1 MPRPPAVPVILNPAQ
16 QAVVDRGLL
25 SSGFNCVL
33 QMPTGSGKTWL
44 AELAMDEVL
53 RSGRRAVY
61 LTPLRAQAD
70 ELLARWRQRF
80 GEDVV
85 GVFTGAY
92 GQPGRPYPLPFGK
105 ARLLIMTPERLDA
118 CTRAWRH
125 HWNWIPEVDLLV
137 VDELHLLGDPQRGP
151 RLEGGVLRL
160 MRLNPFVRLLG
171 LSATLG
177 NREQLA
183 DWLEGVEFA
192 SEWRPIPLEW
202 KLARFK
208 KAQEKPAILLE
219 HVQRCVA
226 GGGLS
231 LVFVQSRRRAE
242 QLGILLSE
250 AGLRAA
256 HHHAGLESDK
266 RAARESAFRR
276 RELDV
281 LVSTGTL
288 EMGLNLPARQV
299 VLYDLQRSDGW
310 DFAPL
315 PVWTV
320 WQRAGRA
327 GRVGLDDRGEVV
339 LIAARW
345 DGQAS
350 SYQRGQFE
358 PVRSGVH
365 SARAL
370 AEQVVAEVASGLC
383 RTKAQLTRALAKSLA
398 AVQGSLDVAPVVDE
412 MVEAG
417 MLAWKETRGGPRLR
431 ATRLGRAAAR
441 HMLSPAT
448 VLKLAA
454 GLRKADEAGW
464 TFLDVLLLVAS
475 TDECQPTLP
484 VDFEE
489 LEQLESALVQE
500 RSVLLSQAGMAE
512 QHLGAGGRR
521 LLHVIKTALAARRWT
536 RTGDLENVAEQLGCY
551 AFEIRRL
558 VESLTRLLQ
567 ATIDLERGL
576 RGDEAEPVEEEESEE
591 PTLRERLVALQRM
604 LQGGLDEEVVTLTFL
619 PGIGHTLAK
628 RLAAA
633 GVEDI
638 EDLAAAEA
646 DDLQD
651 VRGVSAARAARW
663 IQAAEE
669 LVKRRSAWAFRDCS
683 ERLSVVPSD
692 WPSGVDPYR
701 LGRARELLVAKI
713 DGASWRVSGGS
724 EPHRLQGVNGA
735 LSCDCPDAAKG
746 NRCKHVFAVLLH
758 SQDHNTVDL
767 LARLDAEGG
776 TGSGLDLSALWFQ
789 RHRRG
794 AA

>member
-1 MPRPPAVPVILNPAQ
+1 MARPLSTATTLNPAQ

-33 QMPTGSGKTWL
+33 QMPTGAGKTWL
-44 AELAMDEVL
+44 AELAMEEVL

-70 ELLARWRQRF
+70 ELLARWRARF

-92 GQPGRPYPLPFGK
+92 GQPGRPYPLPFDK

-125 HWNWIPEVDLLV
+125 HWSWIPQVDLLV
-137 VDELHLLGDPQRGP
+137 VDELHLLADPQRGP
-151 RLEGGVLRL
+151 RLEGGMLRFT
-160 MRLNPFVRLLG
+160 RLNPFVRVLG

-177 NREQLA
+177 NREELA

-192 SEWRPIPLEW
+192 CTWRPIPLEW
-202 KLARFK
+202 KIARFK

-242 QLGILLSE
+242 QLANFLCE

-256 HHHAGLESDK
+256 HHHAGLESGT
-266 RAARESAFRR
+266 RAARESAFRGR
-276 RELDV
+276 DLDV

-288 EMGLNLPARQV
+288 EMGLNLPVRQV
-299 VLYDLQRSDGW
+299 VLYDLQRFDGW

-327 GRVGLDDRGEVV
+327 GRVGLDERGEVV
-339 LIAARW
+339 LVAARW

-358 PVRSGVH
+358 PVRSGV
-365 SARAL
+365 SSVRAL
-370 AEQVVAEVASGLC
+370 AEQVVAEVATGLC
-383 RTKAQLTRALAKSLA
+383 RTKAQLARALGKSLA
-398 AVQGSLDVAPVVDE
+398 AVQGSLDVGPVVDQ

-417 MLAWKETRGGPRLR
+417 MLEWRETRGDQRLH
-431 ATRLGRAAAR
+431 ATRLGRAAVR

-454 GLRKADEAGW
+454 GLRLADPEGW
-464 TFLDVLLLVAS
+464 TFLDLLLLVAS

-500 RSVLLSQAGMAE
+500 RSVLLSSAE
-512 QHLGAGGRR
+512 SVERNLGVGGRR
-521 LLHVIKTALAARRWT
+521 LLHVIKTATDAIPSKS
-536 RTGDLENVAEQLGCY
+536 GD
-551 AFEIRRL
+551 
-558 VESLTRLLQ
+558 
-567 ATIDLERGL
+567 
-576 RGDEAEPVEEEESEE
+576 
-591 PTLRERLVALQRM
+591 
-604 LQGGLDEEVVTLTFL
+604 
-619 PGIGHTLAK
+619 
-628 RLAAA
+628 
-633 GVEDI
+633 
-638 EDLAAAEA
+638 
-646 DDLQD
+646 
-651 VRGVSAARAARW
+651 
-663 IQAAEE
+663 
-669 LVKRRSAWAFRDCS
+669 
-683 ERLSVVPSD
+683 
-692 WPSGVDPYR
+692 
-701 LGRARELLVAKI
+701 
-713 DGASWRVSGGS
+713 
-724 EPHRLQGVNGA
+724 
-735 LSCDCPDAAKG
+735 
-746 NRCKHVFAVLLH
+746 
-758 SQDHNTVDL
+758 
-767 LARLDAEGG
+767 
-776 TGSGLDLSALWFQ
+776 
-789 RHRRG
+789 
-794 AA
+794 